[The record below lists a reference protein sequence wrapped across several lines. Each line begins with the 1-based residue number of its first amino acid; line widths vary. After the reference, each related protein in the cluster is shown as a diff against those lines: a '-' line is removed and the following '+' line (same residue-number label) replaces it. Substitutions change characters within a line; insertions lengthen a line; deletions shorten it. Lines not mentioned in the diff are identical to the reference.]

1 MKKNNRIISGI
12 ALHYIRA
19 YFKNVSTSH
28 SENDYY
34 GDQWHVKLIPL
45 DDQTHGI
52 LSLPR
57 TEIHFEG
64 DQNIIDIQMDAYRM
78 MFLSAG
84 G

>member
-1 MKKNNRIISGI
+1 MKPDNRIVSGI
-12 ALHYIRA
+12 PFHYIKA
-19 YFKNVSTSH
+19 YFKDVSLSH

-34 GDQWHVKLIPL
+34 GDHWHVKLIPL
-45 DDQTHGI
+45 DDQVHGI
-52 LSLPR
+52 ISLPR